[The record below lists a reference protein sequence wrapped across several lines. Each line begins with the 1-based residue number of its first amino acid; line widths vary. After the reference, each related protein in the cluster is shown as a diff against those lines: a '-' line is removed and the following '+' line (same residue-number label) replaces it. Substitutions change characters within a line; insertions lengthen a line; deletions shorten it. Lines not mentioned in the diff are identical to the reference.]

1 MSNATTAFRE
11 AVANWLKETNGRV
24 DELAKQINCSTSTL
38 QKFMNKDTTNITLQ
52 RAVDIAK
59 IIGYEIEV

>member
-24 DELAKQINCSTSTL
+24 DALAKQINCSTSTL

-52 RAVDIAK
+52 RAVDISK

>member
-11 AVANWLKETNGRV
+11 AVAIWLKETNGRV

-52 RAVDIAK
+52 RAVDISK

>member
-11 AVANWLKETNGRV
+11 AMANWLKETNGRV
-24 DELAKQINCSTSTL
+24 DALAKQINCSTSTL
-38 QKFMNKDTTNITLQ
+38 QKFMSKDTTNITLQ
-52 RAVDIAK
+52 RAVDISK

>member
-52 RAVDIAK
+52 RAVVISK

>member
-11 AVANWLKETNGRV
+11 AVANWLKATNGRV

-52 RAVDIAK
+52 RAVDISK